1 MILFPNSLASALSP
15 AVLRPIYPGG
25 QTMPA
30 VIVVGA
36 GPVGLMLAG
45 ELRLGRVDVVVHE
58 QLAAPTGESR
68 GVGFTRRA
76 AEVFDQRGLLA
87 RVRGGEVGDEVHF
100 GGVRIDPAIL
110 PDNHFSVRGV
120 PQYQTEEML
129 QEWVRELGVPVL
141 RGHRLVE
148 LHQTLDDVVA
158 VFDGPDGRIEETAR
172 YLVGCDGGRST
183 VRRLTGI
190 GFPGSGATRAMYV
203 ADVAGADIRPRP
215 SGERVPGGM
224 IMAVRLERGITRIII
239 HPDVLPLGKV
249 GNVTA
254 REVAAVWRGL
264 TGQSLRETDLRWVSA
279 FTDATRQA
287 ADYRRGRVFL
297 AGDAC
302 HIHIPAGAQGLSLG
316 VQDAVNLGWK
326 LAATVAGW
334 APAGLLDT
342 YHAERHPVGARVL
355 RNTLAQSRLY
365 LTGEEMEPMRI
376 VLRELVTHPDAAFRL
391 AAQISGVD
399 VRYDMGGQAHPLV
412 GLRLPP
418 DWELDLAGGRRRG
431 ADLLHAARGVF
442 IDADGPAETC
452 DSLAG
457 WSDRIDVVTGTWAP
471 APGDDRPAA
480 PKQVLVRPDGYIA
493 WAAPGG
499 GDVHEALARWFGT
512 ARIPTATAV
521 SSTGT

>member
-1 MILFPNSLASALSP
+1 MSS
-15 AVLRPIYPGG
+15 
-25 QTMPA
+25 A

-45 ELRLGRVDVVVHE
+45 ELRLGGVDVVVCE
-58 QLAAPTGESR
+58 QLDAPTGESR

-76 AEVFDQRGLLA
+76 AEVFEQRGLID

-100 GGVRIDPAIL
+100 GGVRIDPGIL
-110 PDNHFSVRGV
+110 PDHHFSVRGV

-129 QEWVRELGVPVL
+129 AEWVRELGVPVL
-141 RGHRLVE
+141 RGHRLVD
-148 LHQTLDDVVA
+148 LHQSEDEVVA
-158 VFDGPDGRIEETAR
+158 VFEGPDGRTEKAAR

-190 GFPGSGATRAMYV
+190 DFHGSDPTRAMYV
-203 ADVAGADIRPRP
+203 ADVADTGIRPRP

-224 IMAVRLERGITRIII
+224 VMAVRLERGVTRIII
-239 HPDVLPLGKV
+239 HPDVLPPSSVGK
-249 GNVTA
+249 VTA
-254 REVAAVWRGL
+254 RQVAGTWRDL
-264 TGQSLRETDLRWVSA
+264 TGESLREADLRWVSA

-287 ADYRRGRVFL
+287 GEYRRGRVLL

-316 VQDAVNLGWK
+316 IQDAVNLGWK
-326 LAATVAGW
+326 LAATVGGW
-334 APAGLLDT
+334 APEGLLDT

-365 LTGEEMEPMRI
+365 LTGEEMEPVRV

-399 VRYDMGGQAHPLV
+399 VRYDMGGPGHQLL
-412 GLRLPP
+412 GMRLRP
-418 DWELDLAGGRRRG
+418 DWELDLAGGRRRV

-442 IDADGPAETC
+442 IDTAGSQETR
-452 DSLAG
+452 DRVSG
-457 WSDRIDVVTGTWAP
+457 WSDRIDVVTGAWVP
-471 APGDDRPAA
+471 APGDERPAA
-480 PKQVLVRPDGYIA
+480 LMQVLVRPDGYIA
-493 WAAPGG
+493 WATPG
-499 GDVHEALARWFGT
+499 GDVGEALTRWFGS
-512 ARIPTATAV
+512 ARIPATRP
-521 SSTGT
+521 